1 MSEELPTGWASRIQE
16 TLTNLVVKVAE
27 LTAAIAVK
35 DQHRTL
41 KDEEYERRL
50 QNHGDRIRDLEQ
62 KDAARADH
70 GDEINSLRE
79 AVDALEAAVNR
90 SAWLPVIATGVLVSV
105 IAGITIYI
113 ITNA

>member
-1 MSEELPTGWASRIQE
+1 MTEEVPSGWAGKIQE

-27 LTAAIAVK
+27 LTASIAVK

-50 QNHGDRIRDLEQ
+50 QNHGDRIRDLEA
-62 KDAARADH
+62 KEAARDDH
-70 GDEINSLRE
+70 GQEIKSLRD

-90 SAWLPVIATGVLVSV
+90 SAWLPVLVTGVLVSV
-105 IAGITIYI
+105 IAGIVL
-113 ITNA
+113 AVLKP